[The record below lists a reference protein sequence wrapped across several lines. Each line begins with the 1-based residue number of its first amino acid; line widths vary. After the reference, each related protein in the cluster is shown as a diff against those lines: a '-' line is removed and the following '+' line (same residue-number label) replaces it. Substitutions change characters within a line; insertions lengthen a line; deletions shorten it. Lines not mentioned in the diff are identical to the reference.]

1 MATEL
6 EVSVEKHE
14 KTVLVDLNER
24 ARPVKFSGG
33 VTQLTAS
40 IKRSFEDVLV
50 RGDEQLILQVGLD
63 YSYIVYIW
71 LCTF

>member
-14 KTVLVDLNER
+14 KTVLVHLNER

-33 VTQLTAS
+33 GHTTHCFHKA
-40 IKRSFEDVLV
+40 
-50 RGDEQLILQVGLD
+50 
-63 YSYIVYIW
+63 
-71 LCTF
+71 